1 MNTMEDKVRLALR
14 ETGEE
19 ISPHS
24 VPPLRLRGTR
34 RTRLPRIP
42 GRWGT
47 WLTPLAAAAAV
58 AAVVAGSLAIS
69 ATFHG
74 HARSTGQAA
83 AARWNGSPAGPRSA
97 LREVPPYFVVLPPQ
111 ALIYART
118 ALVRSTVTGR
128 VLATVSPPRPYKVFT
143 WVSGTADDRT
153 FVLAA
158 QRWWNISSGQAGTRA
173 QDRDN
178 NAPTVFFK
186 LAFDP
191 ATGTATLTR
200 LAVPEKITATNLGGV
215 GVSPD
220 GTRLALDFRNSI
232 QIVTL
237 ATGAVRTWTWPG
249 TGWIGNWKPEGQIFS
264 WSADG
269 RYLEFQ
275 QWGGRHDTMHVRIL
289 DTTAPGTS
297 LDRGQG
303 HRGVP
308 VPARGRHLR
317 GQQFVPHPGR
327 HQDRHLNQLLPEA
340 EHHGRRL
347 RPDHRVLRP
356 HRQGRSSTRTG
367 SARPSAGRRSSGP
380 ARTAAPWSSVTPG
393 ARGPGT
399 AAATTSSASLPG
411 TSSRRSRT
419 APTTASSSPGSNR
432 GCGAPTITVR
442 AGIGWL
448 AQRLPPDPRPHG
460 MWLARCATL
469 IM

>member
-19 ISPHS
+19 IGPHS

-34 RTRLPRIP
+34 RTRLPHVP

-83 AARWNGSPAGPRSA
+83 AARWNGSPVGPRSA
-97 LREVPPYFVVLPPQ
+97 LREVPPYFVALPPQ

-158 QRWWNISSGQAGTRA
+158 QRWWNISSGPAGTRA
-173 QDRDN
+173 QERDD

-191 ATGTATLTR
+191 ATGTAKLTR
-200 LAVPEKITATNLGGV
+200 LTVPEKIRATNLGGV

-232 QIVTL
+232 QIITL

-249 TGWIGNWKPEGQIFS
+249 SGWIGNWKPMGQIFS

-275 QWGGRHDTMHVRIL
+275 QWGGRRTTMHVRIL
-289 DTTAPGTS
+289 DTTALGTS
-297 LDRGQG
+297 LTA
-303 HRGVP
+303 
-308 VPARGRHLR
+308 ARVIVAYPYR
-317 GQQFVPHPGR
+317 PGGNTYATG
-327 HQDRHLNQLLPEA
+327 DSFLT
-340 EHHGRRL
+340 
-347 RPDHRVLRP
+347 PDGTRIVTATSFFP
-356 HRQGRSSTRTG
+356 RQSTTAGGYAQIAGYSARTG
-367 SARPSAGRRSSGP
+367 KPVFHEDRFS
-380 ARTAAPWSSVTPG
+380 SSVGWQEVLWASPDG
-393 ARGPGT
+393 
-399 AAATTSSASLPG
+399 SALV
-411 TSSRRSRT
+411 
-419 APTTASSSPGSNR
+419 
-432 GCGAPTITVR
+432 IT
-442 AGIGWL
+442 
-448 AQRLPPDPRPHG
+448 DPRGTKTRYGGRNNILGVLAGNKFTPIPHG
-460 MWLARCATL
+460 AYNGLFFAW
-469 IM
+469 

>member
-1 MNTMEDKVRLALR
+1 VRLALW

-19 ISPHS
+19 IGPHT

-34 RTRLPRIP
+34 RRAQLPRIP

-58 AAVVAGSLAIS
+58 TAVVTGSLAIS
-69 ATFHG
+69 TTFHG

-83 AARWNGSPAGPRSA
+83 AARWNGSPVGPRSA
-97 LREVPPYFVVLPPQ
+97 LHEVPPYFVMLPPQ

-143 WVSGTADDRT
+143 WASGTADDRT

-158 QRWWNISSGQAGTRA
+158 QRWWDVSSSPAGIRA

-178 NAPTVFFK
+178 IAPTVFFK

-200 LAVPEKITATNLGGV
+200 LTVPEKIRATNLGGV

-237 ATGAVRTWTWPG
+237 ATGAIRTWTWPG
-249 TGWIGNWKPEGQIFS
+249 SGWIGNWKPMGQIFS

-269 RYLEFQ
+269 RYLSFQ
-275 QWGGRHDTMHVRIL
+275 EWGAPRETMHIRVL

-297 LDRGQG
+297 LTAARVIVAYPYRSGAGTLATGNSFLTPDGTRIVTATSFYPS
-303 HRGVP
+303 RST
-308 VPARGRHLR
+308 PAG
-317 GQQFVPHPGR
+317 GYVQISGYS
-327 HQDRHLNQLLPEA
+327 A
-340 EHHGRRL
+340 
-347 RPDHRVLRP
+347 
-356 HRQGRSSTRTG
+356 RTG
-367 SARPSAGRRSSGP
+367 KAVFHEDRFSASIGWQDVLWASPDGSALVITDPRG
-380 ARTAAPWSSVTPG
+380 AKDQYG
-393 ARGPGT
+393 ARSNILGVLAGNKFTPIPH
-399 AAATTSSASLPG
+399 SAKNGLFF
-411 TSSRRSRT
+411 
-419 APTTASSSPGSNR
+419 A
-432 GCGAPTITVR
+432 
-442 AGIGWL
+442 W
-448 AQRLPPDPRPHG
+448 
-460 MWLARCATL
+460 
-469 IM
+469 

>member
-34 RTRLPRIP
+34 RTRLPRVP

-69 ATFHG
+69 TTFHG

-83 AARWNGSPAGPRSA
+83 AARWNGSPVGPRSA

-143 WVSGTADDRT
+143 WVNGTADDRT

-158 QRWWNISSGQAGTRA
+158 QRWWNVSSSPAGTRA
-173 QDRDN
+173 QERDN

-191 ATGTATLTR
+191 ATRTAKLTR
-200 LAVPEKITATNLGGV
+200 LTVPEKIRATNLGGV

-249 TGWIGNWKPEGQIFS
+249 SGWIGNWKPMGQIFS

-269 RYLEFQ
+269 RYLSFQ
-275 QWGGRHDTMHVRIL
+275 EWGAPRETMHIRVL
-289 DTTAPGTS
+289 DTTAPGSSLMAARVIVAYPYRSGVGTLATGNSFLTPEGTRIVTS
-297 LDRGQG
+297 TSFYPRQSTPAGGYVQIAEYSARTGKPVFHEDRFSASIGWQDVLWASPDG
-303 HRGVP
+303 SAVVISDPRGTKDQY
-308 VPARGRHLR
+308 G
-317 GQQFVPHPGR
+317 
-327 HQDRHLNQLLPEA
+327 
-340 EHHGRRL
+340 
-347 RPDHRVLRP
+347 
-356 HRQGRSSTRTG
+356 GRSSTLG
-367 SARPSAGRRSSGP
+367 VLAGNKF
-380 ARTAAPWSSVTPG
+380 TP
-393 ARGPGT
+393 
-399 AAATTSSASLPG
+399 
-411 TSSRRSRT
+411 
-419 APTTASSSPGSNR
+419 
-432 GCGAPTITVR
+432 I
-442 AGIGWL
+442 
-448 AQRLPPDPRPHG
+448 PHG
-460 MWLARCATL
+460 AKNGLFFAW
-469 IM
+469 